1 MSEKNFAEQREQM
14 VKRYIDADLLEESSR
29 LTKVMRKVPRE
40 AFMPGEHAGDSYSD
54 DAFPVPPMSSR
65 NQTISAPYTYPLF
78 YNPLDLQRG
87 DSFLE
92 VGAGS
97 GYGAAL
103 AREMVGESGKVVT
116 MEINPET
123 YRFARENLRSTGYGD
138 VAALE
143 GDGSSGCPER
153 APFDKIAVTAAAP
166 RFLRPLKEQLATP
179 GKIVAPIGST
189 SKGLS
194 PLRGGQDLTLLERD
208 PDGREQTR
216 KIERVM
222 YVPLKGEHGM

>member
-14 VKRYIDADLLEESSR
+14 VKRYIDANLLEENSR
-29 LTKVMRKVPRE
+29 FAKAMKKVPRE
-40 AFMPGEHAGDSYSD
+40 VFMPGEHVEDSYSD

-92 VGAGS
+92 TGSGS

-103 AREMVGESGKVVT
+103 AREIVRESGEVIT

-123 YRFARENLRSTGYGD
+123 YRFARRNLEKAGYD
-138 VAALE
+138 SITVLE
-143 GDGSSGCPER
+143 GDGSKGHPEGV
-153 APFDKIAVTAAAP
+153 PFDKIAVTAATP
-166 RFLRPLKEQLATP
+166 RFPAPLKEQLATP
-179 GKIVAPIGST
+179 GRIIAPIGS
-189 SKGLS
+189 GGMS

-208 PDGREQTR
+208 AEGKEQTK
-216 KIERVM
+216 KIERVV
-222 YVPLKGEHGM
+222 YVPLKGEYGLG